1 MKKKVIIMGA
11 AGRDFH
17 DFNTYFRDN
26 PKYEV
31 VCFTATQIPDIEDR
45 VYPKELA
52 GKLYPNGIPIYSESK
67 LRELVKKFDVDKV
80 FLSYSDISHNYV
92 MDKASVVLSSCA
104 DFSILG
110 PKSVML
116 PSTKPVISICA
127 VRTGSGKSPTT
138 RKIRDILK
146 GMGLKVVVVRHPMPY
161 GNLLKEA
168 VQRFETY
175 ADLDKADCTIEEREE
190 YEPHI
195 ENGTV
200 VFAGVDYGR
209 ILRED
214 EKEADVILWDGGN
227 NDLPFFKPDLHIVLA
242 DPLRAGQELIYHP
255 GETNAMMADV
265 IIINKIDS
273 ATPEQVNTIKTNIQN
288 INSKAIIIEAK
299 SPVFVD
305 NKDLIEGKRV
315 LVVEDGP
322 TLTHGNMSFGAGIVA
337 ANKFNAK
344 EIVDPRPWAVDTIK
358 KVFDK
363 FNQLGKVL
371 PAMGYNSDQIKELET
386 IINNVSCDT
395 VIVGTPIDIGR
406 LIKIN
411 KPLVRVKYSVEEISK
426 PDLIDILKS
435 FCKERGISPQ
445 LNR

>member
-52 GKLYPNGIPIYSESK
+52 GSLYPNGIPIYSESR
-67 LRELVKKFDVDKV
+67 LRDLIKRYNIDKV

-92 MDKASVVLSSCA
+92 MDKASVVLSSGA

-116 PSTKPVISICA
+116 VSKKPVISICA

-138 RKIRDILK
+138 RKVRDILK

-175 ADLDKADCTIEEREE
+175 ADLDKAECTIEEREE

-200 VFAGVDYGR
+200 VFAGVDYEK
-209 ILRED
+209 ILREA

-227 NDLPFFKPDLHIVLA
+227 NDLPFFKPDLHIVIA
-242 DPLRAGQELIYHP
+242 DPLRAGQELTYHP

-273 ATPEQVNTIKTNIQN
+273 ATREQVETIKRNIQR
-288 INSKAIIIEAK
+288 INSTATIIEAE
-299 SPVFVD
+299 SPVSV
-305 NKDLIEGKRV
+305 KDPKLIEDKRV

-322 TLTHGNMSFGAGIVA
+322 TLTHGNMSFGAGTVA
-337 ANKFNAK
+337 AKKYNAK
-344 EIVDPRPWAVDTIK
+344 EIIDPRPWAVNTIK
-358 KVFDK
+358 KIFDNFK
-363 FNQLGKVL
+363 QLGKVL
-371 PAMGYNSDQIKELET
+371 PAMGYSKEQVEELEMT
-386 IINNVSCDT
+386 INNVPCDT
-395 VIVGTPIDIGR
+395 VIVGTPIDIGK
-406 LIKIN
+406 LMEVN
-411 KPLVRVKYSVEEISK
+411 KPLVRVKYSVEEVGK
-426 PDLIDILKS
+426 PDLTDILNS
-435 FCKERGISPQ
+435 FKKERG
-445 LNR
+445 L

>member
-52 GKLYPNGIPIYSESK
+52 GSLYPNGIPIYSESR
-67 LRELVKKFDVDKV
+67 LRELIKRYNVDKV

-116 PSTKPVISICA
+116 ISKKPVISICA

-138 RKIRDILK
+138 RKVRDILK
-146 GMGLKVVVVRHPMPY
+146 SMGLKVVVARHPMPY
-161 GNLLKEA
+161 GNLLKSA

-200 VFAGVDYGR
+200 VFAGVDYER
-209 ILRED
+209 ILREA

-227 NDLPFFKPDLHIVLA
+227 NDLPFFKPDLHIVIA
-242 DPLRAGQELIYHP
+242 DPLRAGQELTYHP
-255 GETNAMMADV
+255 GEANAMMADV
-265 IIINKIDS
+265 IIINKVDS
-273 ATPEQVNTIKTNIQN
+273 ATRDQVDTIKRNIQK
-288 INSKAIIIEAK
+288 INPTATIIEAN
-299 SPVFVD
+299 SPVFVED
-305 NKDLIEGKRV
+305 PKLIEGKKV

-337 ANKFNAK
+337 AKKFNAQD
-344 EIVDPRPWAVDTIK
+344 IVDPRPWAVSTIK
-358 KVFDK
+358 EIFDNFK
-363 FNQLGKVL
+363 QLGKVL
-371 PAMGYNSDQIKELET
+371 PAMGYSREQVEELET
-386 IINNVSCDT
+386 TINNVPCDT
-395 VIVGTPIDIGR
+395 VIVGTPIDIGK
-406 LIKIN
+406 LMKLN
-411 KPLVRVKYSVEEISK
+411 KPLVRVKYSVEEVGK
-426 PDLIDILKS
+426 PDLTDILKI
-435 FCKERGISPQ
+435 FMKERGI
-445 LNR
+445 

>member
-26 PKYEV
+26 SKYEV

-52 GKLYPNGIPIYSESK
+52 GKLYPNGIPIYSEER
-67 LRELVKKFDVDKV
+67 LRELIKKFDVDKV

-92 MDKASVVLSSCA
+92 MDKASIVLSSCA

-110 PKSVML
+110 PKSVMI

-200 VFAGVDYGR
+200 VFAGVDYER
-209 ILRED
+209 ILREA
-214 EKEADVILWDGGN
+214 EKEADIILWDGGN
-227 NDLPFFKPDLHIVLA
+227 NDLPFFKPDLHIVIA
-242 DPLRAGQELIYHP
+242 DPLRAGQELSYHP

-265 IIINKIDS
+265 IIINKVDS
-273 ATPEQVNTIKTNIQN
+273 ATKEQVETIKMNIKK
-288 INSKAIIIEAK
+288 INSTAVILEAN
-299 SPVFVD
+299 SPVFVED
-305 NKDLIEGKRV
+305 KNLIEGKKV

-322 TLTHGNMSFGAGIVA
+322 TLTHGNMSFGAGTVA
-337 ANKFNAK
+337 AKKFNAK
-344 EIVDPRPWAVDTIK
+344 EILDPRPWAVNSIK
-358 KVFDK
+358 EIFDK
-363 FNQLGKVL
+363 FTQLGAVL
-371 PAMGYNSDQIKELET
+371 PAMGYSKEQVKELE
-386 IINNVSCDT
+386 
-395 VIVGTPIDIGR
+395 
-406 LIKIN
+406 
-411 KPLVRVKYSVEEISK
+411 
-426 PDLIDILKS
+426 
-435 FCKERGISPQ
+435 
-445 LNR
+445 

>member
-1 MKKKVIIMGA
+1 MKKKIIIMGA

-26 PKYEV
+26 SQYEV

-52 GKLYPNGIPIYSESK
+52 GSLYPNGIPIYSESR
-67 LRELVKKFDVDKV
+67 LRELIKRYNVDKV

-92 MDKASVVLSSCA
+92 MDKASIVLSSCA

-116 PSTKPVISICA
+116 VSKKPVISICA
-127 VRTGSGKSPTT
+127 VRTGSGKTPTT
-138 RKIRDILK
+138 KKVRDILK
-146 GMGLKVVVVRHPMPY
+146 SMGLKVVVVRHPMPY
-161 GNLLKEA
+161 GNLLKSA

-200 VFAGVDYGR
+200 VFAGVDYEK
-209 ILRED
+209 ILREA

-227 NDLPFFKPDLHIVLA
+227 NDLPFFKPDLHIVIA

-255 GETNAMMADV
+255 GETNAMMADLL
-265 IIINKIDS
+265 IINKIDS
-273 ATPEQVNTIKTNIQN
+273 ATQERIQTIKRNMQK
-288 INSKAIIIEAK
+288 INNSATIIEAK
-299 SPVFVD
+299 SPVSVQD
-305 NKDLIEGKRV
+305 PKLIEGKHV

-322 TLTHGNMSFGAGIVA
+322 TLTHGNMSFGAGTVA
-337 ANKFNAK
+337 ANKFKAK
-344 EIVDPRPWAVDTIK
+344 EIIDPRPWAIGTIK
-358 KVFDK
+358 EVFGT
-363 FNQLGKVL
+363 FQQLGNVL
-371 PAMGYNSDQIKELET
+371 PAMGYNKEQIEELET
-386 IINNVSCDT
+386 TINNIPCDS
-395 VIVGTPIDIGR
+395 VIVGTPIDIGK
-406 LIKIN
+406 LMNIN
-411 KPLVRVKYSVEEISK
+411 KPLVRVKYSLEEIGN
-426 PDLIDILKS
+426 PNLNDILTS
-435 FCKERGISPQ
+435 FKKERGI
-445 LNR
+445 

>member
-1 MKKKVIIMGA
+1 MKKKIIIMGA

-26 PKYEV
+26 SQYEV

-52 GKLYPNGIPIYSESK
+52 GSLYPNGIPIYSESR
-67 LRELVKKFDVDKV
+67 LRELIKRYNVDKV

-92 MDKASVVLSSCA
+92 MDKASIVLSSCA

-116 PSTKPVISICA
+116 VSKKPVISICA
-127 VRTGSGKSPTT
+127 VRTGSGKTPTT
-138 RKIRDILK
+138 KKVRDILK
-146 GMGLKVVVVRHPMPY
+146 SMGLKVVVVRHPMPY
-161 GNLLKEA
+161 GNLLKSA

-200 VFAGVDYGR
+200 VFAGVDYEK
-209 ILRED
+209 ILREA

-227 NDLPFFKPDLHIVLA
+227 NDLPFFKPDLHIVIA

-255 GETNAMMADV
+255 GETNAMMADLL
-265 IIINKIDS
+265 IINKIDS
-273 ATPEQVNTIKTNIQN
+273 ATQEQIQTIKRNMQK
-288 INSKAIIIEAK
+288 INNSATIIEAK
-299 SPVFVD
+299 SPVSVQD
-305 NKDLIEGKRV
+305 PKLIEGKHV

-322 TLTHGNMSFGAGIVA
+322 TLTHGNMSFGAGTVA
-337 ANKFNAK
+337 ANKFKAK
-344 EIVDPRPWAVDTIK
+344 EIIDPRPWAIGTIK
-358 KVFDK
+358 EVFGT
-363 FNQLGKVL
+363 FQQLGNVL
-371 PAMGYNSDQIKELET
+371 PAMGYNKEQIEELET
-386 IINNVSCDT
+386 TINNIPCDS
-395 VIVGTPIDIGR
+395 VIVGTPIDIGK
-406 LIKIN
+406 LMNIN
-411 KPLVRVKYSVEEISK
+411 KPLVRVKYSLEEIGN
-426 PDLIDILKS
+426 PNLNDILTS
-435 FCKERGISPQ
+435 FKKERGI
-445 LNR
+445 

>member
-52 GKLYPNGIPIYSESK
+52 GSLYPNGIPIYSESR
-67 LRELVKKFDVDKV
+67 LRELIKRYNVDKV
-80 FLSYSDISHNYV
+80 FFSYSDISHNYV
-92 MDKASVVLSSCA
+92 MDKASVFLSSCA

-116 PSTKPVISICA
+116 ISKKPVISICA

-146 GMGLKVVVVRHPMPY
+146 SMGLKVVVVRHPMPY
-161 GNLLKEA
+161 GNLLKSA

-175 ADLDKADCTIEEREE
+175 ADMDKANCTIEEREE

-200 VFAGVDYGR
+200 VFAGVDYER
-209 ILRED
+209 ILREA

-242 DPLRAGQELIYHP
+242 DPLRAGQELTYHP
-255 GETNAMMADV
+255 GEANAMMADV
-265 IIINKIDS
+265 IIINKVDS
-273 ATPEQVNTIKTNIQN
+273 ATRDQVDTIKRNIQK
-288 INSKAIIIEAK
+288 INPTATIIEAN

-305 NKDLIEGKRV
+305 DPKLIEGKKV

-322 TLTHGNMSFGAGIVA
+322 TLTHGNMSFGAGTVA
-337 ANKFNAK
+337 AKKFNAQ
-344 EIVDPRPWAVDTIK
+344 EIVDPRSWAVSTIK
-358 KVFDK
+358 EIFDNFK
-363 FNQLGKVL
+363 QLGKVL
-371 PAMGYNSDQIKELET
+371 PAMGYSREQVEELET
-386 IINNVSCDT
+386 TINNVPCDT
-395 VIVGTPIDIGR
+395 VIVGTPIDIAK
-406 LIKIN
+406 LMKLN
-411 KPLVRVKYSVEEISK
+411 KPLVRVKYSVEEVGK
-426 PDLIDILKS
+426 PDLTDILKT
-435 FCKERGISPQ
+435 FKKERGI
-445 LNR
+445 

>member
-52 GKLYPNGIPIYSESK
+52 GSLYPKGIPIYSESRLK
-67 LRELVKKFDVDKV
+67 ELIKRYKVDKV

-116 PSTKPVISICA
+116 ISKKPVISICA

-138 RKIRDILK
+138 RKVRDILK
-146 GMGLKVVVVRHPMPY
+146 SMGLKVVVVRHPMPY
-161 GNLLKEA
+161 GNLLKSV

-175 ADLDKADCTIEEREE
+175 ADMDKAECTIEEREE

-200 VFAGVDYGR
+200 VFAGVDYEK
-209 ILRED
+209 ILREA

-227 NDLPFFKPDLHIVLA
+227 NDLPFFKPDLHIVIA
-242 DPLRAGQELIYHP
+242 DPLRAGQELTYHP
-255 GETNAMMADV
+255 GEANAMMADI

-273 ATPEQVNTIKTNIQN
+273 ATVEQIETIKNNIKK
-288 INSKAIIIEAK
+288 INSSAIIIEAK
-299 SPVFVD
+299 SPVSVED
-305 NKDLIEGKRV
+305 PTLIEGKTV

-322 TLTHGNMSFGAGIVA
+322 TLTHGNMSFGAGTVA
-337 ANKFNAK
+337 AKKYNSK
-344 EIVDPRPWAVDTIK
+344 EIIDPRPWAIDSIK
-358 KVFDK
+358 EVFDK
-363 FNQLGKVL
+363 FRQLGKVL
-371 PAMGYNSDQIKELET
+371 PAMGYSKEQIEELET
-386 IINNVSCDT
+386 TINNVPCDS
-395 VIVGTPIDIGR
+395 VIVGTPIDIGK
-406 LIKIN
+406 LMELN
-411 KPLVRVKYSVEEISK
+411 KPLVRVKYSLEEVGK

-435 FCKERGISPQ
+435 FKKERGI
-445 LNR
+445 

>member
-1 MKKKVIIMGA
+1 MGA
-11 AGRDFH
+11 AVRDFH

-52 GKLYPNGIPIYSESK
+52 GSLYPNGIPIYSESR
-67 LRELVKKFDVDKV
+67 LRELIKRYNVDKV

-92 MDKASVVLSSCA
+92 MDKASIVLSSCA

-116 PSTKPVISICA
+116 VSKKPVISICA
-127 VRTGSGKSPTT
+127 VRTGSGKTPTT
-138 RKIRDILK
+138 KKVRDILK
-146 GMGLKVVVVRHPMPY
+146 NMGLKVVVVRHPMPY
-161 GNLLKEA
+161 GNLLKSA

-200 VFAGVDYGR
+200 VFAGVDYEK
-209 ILRED
+209 ILREA

-227 NDLPFFKPDLHIVLA
+227 NDLPFFKPDLHIVIA

-255 GETNAMMADV
+255 GETNAMMADLL
-265 IIINKIDS
+265 IINKIDS
-273 ATPEQVNTIKTNIQN
+273 ATQEQIQTIKRNIQK
-288 INSKAIIIEAK
+288 INNSATIIEAK
-299 SPVFVD
+299 SPVSVQD
-305 NKDLIEGKRV
+305 PKLIEGKHV

-322 TLTHGNMSFGAGIVA
+322 TLTHGNMSFGAGTVA
-337 ANKFNAK
+337 ANKFKAK
-344 EIVDPRPWAVDTIK
+344 EIIDPRPWAIGTIK
-358 KVFDK
+358 EVFDT
-363 FNQLGKVL
+363 FQQLGNVL
-371 PAMGYNSDQIKELET
+371 PAMGYNKEQIEELET
-386 IINNVSCDT
+386 TINNIPCDS
-395 VIVGTPIDIGR
+395 VIVGTPIDIGK
-406 LIKIN
+406 LMNIN
-411 KPLVRVKYSVEEISK
+411 KPLVRVKYSLEEIGN
-426 PDLIDILKS
+426 PNLNDILTS
-435 FCKERGISPQ
+435 FKKERGI
-445 LNR
+445 

>member
-1 MKKKVIIMGA
+1 MKKKIIIMGA

-52 GKLYPNGIPIYSESK
+52 GSLYPNGIPIYSESR
-67 LRELVKKFDVDKV
+67 LRELIKRYNVDKV

-92 MDKASVVLSSCA
+92 MDKASIVLSSCA

-116 PSTKPVISICA
+116 VSKKPVISICA
-127 VRTGSGKSPTT
+127 VRTGSGKTPTT
-138 RKIRDILK
+138 KKVRDILK
-146 GMGLKVVVVRHPMPY
+146 SMGLKVVVVRHPMPY
-161 GNLLKEA
+161 GNLLKSA

-200 VFAGVDYGR
+200 VFAGVDYEK
-209 ILRED
+209 ILREA

-227 NDLPFFKPDLHIVLA
+227 NDLPFFKPDLHIVIA

-255 GETNAMMADV
+255 GETNAMMADLL
-265 IIINKIDS
+265 IINKIDS
-273 ATPEQVNTIKTNIQN
+273 ATQEQIQTIKRNMQK
-288 INSKAIIIEAK
+288 INNSATIIEAK
-299 SPVFVD
+299 SPVSVQD
-305 NKDLIEGKRV
+305 PKLIEGKYV

-322 TLTHGNMSFGAGIVA
+322 TLTHGNMSFGAGTVA
-337 ANKFNAK
+337 ANKFKAK
-344 EIVDPRPWAVDTIK
+344 EIIDPRPWAIGTIK
-358 KVFDK
+358 EVFGT
-363 FNQLGKVL
+363 FQQLGNVL
-371 PAMGYNSDQIKELET
+371 PAMGYNKEQIEELET
-386 IINNVSCDT
+386 TINNIPCDS
-395 VIVGTPIDIGR
+395 VIVGTPIDIGK
-406 LIKIN
+406 LMNIN
-411 KPLVRVKYSVEEISK
+411 KPLVRVKYSLEEIGN
-426 PDLIDILKS
+426 PNLNDILTS
-435 FCKERGISPQ
+435 FKKERGI
-445 LNR
+445 

>member
-1 MKKKVIIMGA
+1 MKKKIIIMGA

-26 PKYEV
+26 SQYEV

-52 GKLYPNGIPIYSESK
+52 GSLYPNGIPIYSESR
-67 LRELVKKFDVDKV
+67 LRELIKRYNVDKV

-92 MDKASVVLSSCA
+92 MDKASIVLSSCA

-116 PSTKPVISICA
+116 VSKKPVISICA
-127 VRTGSGKSPTT
+127 VRTGSGKTPTT
-138 RKIRDILK
+138 KKVRDILK
-146 GMGLKVVVVRHPMPY
+146 SMGLKVVVVRHPMPY
-161 GNLLKEA
+161 GNLLKSA

-200 VFAGVDYGR
+200 VFAGVDYEK
-209 ILRED
+209 ILREA

-227 NDLPFFKPDLHIVLA
+227 NDLPFFKPDLHIVIA

-255 GETNAMMADV
+255 GETNAMMADLL
-265 IIINKIDS
+265 IINKIDS
-273 ATPEQVNTIKTNIQN
+273 ATQEQIQTIKRNMQK
-288 INSKAIIIEAK
+288 INNSATIIEAK
-299 SPVFVD
+299 SPVSVQD
-305 NKDLIEGKRV
+305 PKLIEGKHV

-322 TLTHGNMSFGAGIVA
+322 TLTHGNMSFGAGTVA
-337 ANKFNAK
+337 ANKFKAK
-344 EIVDPRPWAVDTIK
+344 EIIDPRPWAIGTIK
-358 KVFDK
+358 EVFGT
-363 FNQLGKVL
+363 FQQLGNVL
-371 PAMGYNSDQIKELET
+371 PAMGYNKEQIEELET
-386 IINNVSCDT
+386 TINNIPCDS
-395 VIVGTPIDIGR
+395 VIVGTPIDIGQ
-406 LIKIN
+406 LMNIN
-411 KPLVRVKYSVEEISK
+411 KPLVRVKYSLEEIGN
-426 PDLIDILKS
+426 PNLNDILTS
-435 FCKERGISPQ
+435 FKKERGI
-445 LNR
+445 

>member
-52 GKLYPNGIPIYSESK
+52 GSLYPNGIPIYSESRLK
-67 LRELVKKFDVDKV
+67 ELIKRYKVDKV

-116 PSTKPVISICA
+116 VSKKPVISICA

-138 RKIRDILK
+138 RKVRDILK
-146 GMGLKVVVVRHPMPY
+146 GMGIKVVVVRHPMPY
-161 GNLLKEA
+161 GNLLKSA

-175 ADLDKADCTIEEREE
+175 ADMDKAECTIEEREE

-200 VFAGVDYGR
+200 VFAGVDYER
-209 ILRED
+209 ILREA

-227 NDLPFFKPDLHIVLA
+227 NDLPFFKPDLHIVIA
-242 DPLRAGQELIYHP
+242 DPLRAGQELTYHP
-255 GETNAMMADV
+255 GEANAMMADV
-265 IIINKIDS
+265 IVINKIDS
-273 ATPEQVNTIKTNIQN
+273 AMPDQVDTIKRNIQK
-288 INSKAIIIEAK
+288 INSSAIIIEAK
-299 SPVFVD
+299 SPVSVQ
-305 NKDLIEGKRV
+305 NSKLIEGKTV

-322 TLTHGNMSFGAGIVA
+322 TLTHGNMSFGAGTVA
-337 ANKFNAK
+337 AKKFNAK
-344 EIVDPRPWAVDTIK
+344 EIIDPRPWAIGTIK
-358 KVFDK
+358 EVFDK
-363 FNQLGKVL
+363 FQQLGKVL
-371 PAMGYNSDQIKELET
+371 PAMGYSREQIEELET
-386 IINNVSCDT
+386 TINNVPCDS
-395 VIVGTPIDIGR
+395 VIVGTPIDIGK
-406 LIKIN
+406 LMELN
-411 KPLVRVKYSVEEISK
+411 KPLIRVKYSLEEVGK
-426 PDLIDILKS
+426 PDLTDILKS
-435 FCKERGISPQ
+435 FKKEKGI
-445 LNR
+445 

>member
-1 MKKKVIIMGA
+1 MKKNIIIMGA

-52 GKLYPNGIPIYSESK
+52 GSLYPNGIPIYSESR
-67 LRELVKKFDVDKV
+67 LRELIKRYNVDKV

-92 MDKASVVLSSCA
+92 MDKASIVLSSCA

-116 PSTKPVISICA
+116 VSKKPVISICA
-127 VRTGSGKSPTT
+127 VRTGSGKTPTT
-138 RKIRDILK
+138 KKVRDILK
-146 GMGLKVVVVRHPMPY
+146 SMGLKVVVVRHPMPY
-161 GNLLKEA
+161 GNLLKSA

-200 VFAGVDYGR
+200 VFAGVDYEK
-209 ILRED
+209 ILREA

-227 NDLPFFKPDLHIVLA
+227 NDLPFFKPDLHIVIA

-255 GETNAMMADV
+255 GETNAMMADLL
-265 IIINKIDS
+265 IINKIDS
-273 ATPEQVNTIKTNIQN
+273 ATQEQIQTIKRNIQK
-288 INSKAIIIEAK
+288 INNSATIIEAK
-299 SPVFVD
+299 SPVSVQD
-305 NKDLIEGKRV
+305 PKLIEGKHV

-322 TLTHGNMSFGAGIVA
+322 TLTHGNMSFGAGTVA
-337 ANKFNAK
+337 ANKFKAK
-344 EIVDPRPWAVDTIK
+344 EIIDPRPWAIGTIK
-358 KVFDK
+358 EVFDT
-363 FNQLGKVL
+363 FQQLGNVL
-371 PAMGYNSDQIKELET
+371 PAMGYNKEQIEELET
-386 IINNVSCDT
+386 TINNIPCDS
-395 VIVGTPIDIGR
+395 VIVGTPIDIGQ
-406 LIKIN
+406 LMNIN
-411 KPLVRVKYSVEEISK
+411 KPLVRVKYSLEEIGN
-426 PDLIDILKS
+426 PNLNDILTS
-435 FCKERGISPQ
+435 FKKERGI
-445 LNR
+445 

>member
-1 MKKKVIIMGA
+1 MRKKIIIMGA

-26 PKYEV
+26 SQYEV

-52 GKLYPNGIPIYSESK
+52 GSLYPNGIPIYSESR
-67 LRELVKKFDVDKV
+67 LRELIKRYNVDKV

-92 MDKASVVLSSCA
+92 MDKASIVLSSCA

-116 PSTKPVISICA
+116 VSKKPVISICA
-127 VRTGSGKSPTT
+127 VRTGSGKTPTT
-138 RKIRDILK
+138 KKVRDILK
-146 GMGLKVVVVRHPMPY
+146 SMGLKVVVVRHPMPY
-161 GNLLKEA
+161 GNLLKSA

-200 VFAGVDYGR
+200 VFAGVDYEK
-209 ILRED
+209 ILREA

-227 NDLPFFKPDLHIVLA
+227 NDLPFFKPDLHIVIA

-255 GETNAMMADV
+255 GETNAMMADLL
-265 IIINKIDS
+265 IINKIDS
-273 ATPEQVNTIKTNIQN
+273 ATQEQIQTIKRNMQK
-288 INSKAIIIEAK
+288 INNSATIIEAK
-299 SPVFVD
+299 SPVSVQD
-305 NKDLIEGKRV
+305 PKLIEGKHV

-322 TLTHGNMSFGAGIVA
+322 TLTHGNMSFGAGTVA
-337 ANKFNAK
+337 ANKFKAK
-344 EIVDPRPWAVDTIK
+344 DIIDPRPWAIGTIK
-358 KVFDK
+358 EVFDT
-363 FNQLGKVL
+363 FQQLGNVL
-371 PAMGYNSDQIKELET
+371 PAMGYNKEQIEELET
-386 IINNVSCDT
+386 TINNIPCDS
-395 VIVGTPIDIGR
+395 VIVGTPIDIGK
-406 LIKIN
+406 LMNIN
-411 KPLVRVKYSVEEISK
+411 KPLVRVKYSLEEIGN
-426 PDLIDILKS
+426 PNLNDILTS
-435 FCKERGISPQ
+435 FKKERGI
-445 LNR
+445 

>member
-31 VCFTATQIPDIEDR
+31 VCFTATQIPDIDDR

-52 GKLYPNGIPIYSESK
+52 GSLYPKGIPIYSENR
-67 LRELVKKFDVDKV
+67 LRELIKRYKVDKV
-80 FLSYSDISHNYV
+80 FLSYSDISHNYA
-92 MDKASVVLSSCA
+92 MDKASIVLSSCA

-116 PSTKPVISICA
+116 ISKKPVISICA

-138 RKIRDILK
+138 RKVRDILK
-146 GMGLKVVVVRHPMPY
+146 KMGLKVVVVRHPMPY
-161 GNLLKEA
+161 GNLLKSA

-175 ADLDKADCTIEEREE
+175 SDMEKADCTIEEREE

-200 VFAGVDYGR
+200 VFAGVDYEK
-209 ILRED
+209 ILREA

-242 DPLRAGQELIYHP
+242 DPLRAGQELTYHP

-273 ATPEQVNTIKTNIQN
+273 ATEEQVETIKRNIQK
-288 INSKAIIIEAK
+288 INPTAIIIEAK
-299 SPVFVD
+299 SPVFVE
-305 NKDLIEGKRV
+305 NPELIEGKKV

-322 TLTHGNMSFGAGIVA
+322 TLTHGNMSFGAGTVA
-337 ANKFNAK
+337 AKNYKAG
-344 EIVDPRPWAVDTIK
+344 EIIDPRHWAINSIK
-358 KVFDK
+358 DIFDNFK
-363 FNQLGKVL
+363 QLGKVL
-371 PAMGYNSDQIKELET
+371 PAMGYSREQIEELET
-386 IINNVSCDT
+386 TINNVPCDT
-395 VIVGTPIDIGR
+395 VIVGTPINIGK
-406 LIKIN
+406 LMKLN
-411 KPLVRVKYSVEEISK
+411 KPLVRVTYSVEEVGK

-435 FCKERGISPQ
+435 FKEERG
-445 LNR
+445 L

>member
-26 PKYEV
+26 SKYEV

-52 GKLYPNGIPIYSESK
+52 GKLYPNGIPIYSEER
-67 LRELVKKFDVDKV
+67 LRELIKKFDVDKV

-92 MDKASVVLSSCA
+92 MDKASIVLSSCA

-110 PKSVML
+110 PKSVMI

-200 VFAGVDYGR
+200 VFAGVDYER
-209 ILRED
+209 ILREA
-214 EKEADVILWDGGN
+214 EKEADIILWDGGN
-227 NDLPFFKPDLHIVLA
+227 NDLPFFKPDLHIVIA
-242 DPLRAGQELIYHP
+242 DPLRAGQELSYHP

-265 IIINKIDS
+265 IIINKVDS
-273 ATPEQVNTIKTNIQN
+273 ATKEQVETIKMNIKK
-288 INSKAIIIEAK
+288 INSTAVILEAN
-299 SPVFVD
+299 SPVFVED
-305 NKDLIEGKRV
+305 KNLIEGKKV

-322 TLTHGNMSFGAGIVA
+322 TLTHGNMSFGAGTVA
-337 ANKFNAK
+337 AKKFNAK
-344 EIVDPRPWAVDTIK
+344 EILDPRPWAVNSIK
-358 KVFDK
+358 EIFDK
-363 FNQLGKVL
+363 FTQLGAVL
-371 PAMGYNSDQIKELET
+371 PAMGYSKEQVKELET
-386 IINNVSCDT
+386 TINNVPCDT

-411 KPLVRVKYSVEEISK
+411 KPLVRVKYSIEEIGK
-426 PDLIDILKS
+426 PNLNDLIKA
-435 FCKERGISPQ
+435 FCKERGI
-445 LNR
+445 

>member
-31 VCFTATQIPDIEDR
+31 VCFTATQIPDIDDR

-52 GKLYPNGIPIYSESK
+52 GSLYPNGIPIYSESR
-67 LRELVKKFDVDKV
+67 LRELIKRYNVDKV
-80 FLSYSDISHNYV
+80 VLSYSDISHNYV

-116 PSTKPVISICA
+116 ISKKPVISICA

-138 RKIRDILK
+138 RKVRDILK
-146 GMGLKVVVVRHPMPY
+146 SMGLKVVVVRHPMPY
-161 GNLLKEA
+161 GNLLKSA
-168 VQRFETY
+168 VQRFEVY
-175 ADLDKADCTIEEREE
+175 GDLDKADCTIEEREE

-200 VFAGVDYGR
+200 VFAGVDYEK
-209 ILRED
+209 ILREA

-242 DPLRAGQELIYHP
+242 DPLRAGQELTYHP
-255 GETNAMMADV
+255 GEANAMMADV

-273 ATPEQVNTIKTNIQN
+273 ATRDQVDIIKRNIQK
-288 INSKAIIIEAK
+288 INPTVTIIEAN
-299 SPVFVD
+299 SPVFVED
-305 NKDLIEGKRV
+305 PKLIEGKKV
-315 LVVEDGP
+315 LIVEDGP
-322 TLTHGNMSFGAGIVA
+322 TLTHGSMSFGAGTVA
-337 ANKFNAK
+337 ANNFNAQ
-344 EIVDPRPWAVDTIK
+344 EIVDPRPWAVSTIK
-358 KVFDK
+358 EIFDTFK
-363 FNQLGKVL
+363 QLGKVL
-371 PAMGYNSDQIKELET
+371 PAMGYSREQVEELET
-386 IINNVSCDT
+386 TINNVPCDT
-395 VIVGTPIDIGR
+395 VIVGTPIDIGK
-406 LIKIN
+406 LMKLN
-411 KPLVRVKYSVEEISK
+411 KPLIRVKYSVEEVGK
-426 PDLIDILKS
+426 PDLTDILKA
-435 FCKERGISPQ
+435 FKKEMGI
-445 LNR
+445 

>member
-1 MKKKVIIMGA
+1 MKKKIIIMGA

-52 GKLYPNGIPIYSESK
+52 GSLYPNGIPIYSESR
-67 LRELVKKFDVDKV
+67 LRELIKRYNVDKV

-92 MDKASVVLSSCA
+92 MDKASIVLSSCA

-116 PSTKPVISICA
+116 VSKKPVISICA
-127 VRTGSGKSPTT
+127 VRTGSGKTPTT
-138 RKIRDILK
+138 KKVRDILK
-146 GMGLKVVVVRHPMPY
+146 SMGLKVVVVRHPMPY
-161 GNLLKEA
+161 GNLLKSA

-200 VFAGVDYGR
+200 VFAGVDYEK
-209 ILRED
+209 ILREA

-227 NDLPFFKPDLHIVLA
+227 NDLPFFKPDLHIVIA

-255 GETNAMMADV
+255 GETNAMMADLL
-265 IIINKIDS
+265 IINKIDS
-273 ATPEQVNTIKTNIQN
+273 ATQEQIQTIKRNMQK
-288 INSKAIIIEAK
+288 INNSATIIEAK
-299 SPVFVD
+299 SPVSVQD
-305 NKDLIEGKRV
+305 PKLIEGKHV

-322 TLTHGNMSFGAGIVA
+322 TLTHGNMSFGAGTVA
-337 ANKFNAK
+337 ANKFKAK
-344 EIVDPRPWAVDTIK
+344 EIIDPRPWAIGTIK
-358 KVFDK
+358 EVFGT
-363 FNQLGKVL
+363 FQQLGNVL
-371 PAMGYNSDQIKELET
+371 PAMGYNKEQIEELET
-386 IINNVSCDT
+386 TINNIPCDS
-395 VIVGTPIDIGR
+395 VIVGTPIDIGK
-406 LIKIN
+406 LMNIN
-411 KPLVRVKYSVEEISK
+411 KPLVRVKYSLEEIGN
-426 PDLIDILKS
+426 PNLNDILTS
-435 FCKERGISPQ
+435 FKKERGI
-445 LNR
+445 

>member
-1 MKKKVIIMGA
+1 MKKKIIIMGA

-26 PKYEV
+26 SQYEV

-52 GKLYPNGIPIYSESK
+52 GSLYPNGIPIYSESR
-67 LRELVKKFDVDKV
+67 LRELIKRYNVDKV

-92 MDKASVVLSSCA
+92 MDKASIVLSSCA

-116 PSTKPVISICA
+116 VSKKPVISICA
-127 VRTGSGKSPTT
+127 VRTGSGKTPTT
-138 RKIRDILK
+138 KKVRDILK
-146 GMGLKVVVVRHPMPY
+146 SMGLKVVVVRHPMPY
-161 GNLLKEA
+161 GNLLKSA

-200 VFAGVDYGR
+200 VFAGVDYEK
-209 ILRED
+209 ILREA

-227 NDLPFFKPDLHIVLA
+227 NDLPFFKPDLHIVIA

-255 GETNAMMADV
+255 GETNAMMADLL
-265 IIINKIDS
+265 IINKIDS
-273 ATPEQVNTIKTNIQN
+273 ATQEQIQTIKRNMQK
-288 INSKAIIIEAK
+288 INNSATIIEAK
-299 SPVFVD
+299 SPVSVQD
-305 NKDLIEGKRV
+305 PKLIEGKHV

-322 TLTHGNMSFGAGIVA
+322 TLTHGNMSFGAGTVA
-337 ANKFNAK
+337 ANKFKAK
-344 EIVDPRPWAVDTIK
+344 EIIDPRPWAIGTIK
-358 KVFDK
+358 EVFGT
-363 FNQLGKVL
+363 FQQLGNVL
-371 PAMGYNSDQIKELET
+371 PAMGYNKEQIEELET
-386 IINNVSCDT
+386 TINNIPCDS
-395 VIVGTPIDIGR
+395 VIVGTPIDIGK
-406 LIKIN
+406 LMNIN
-411 KPLVRVKYSVEEISK
+411 KPLVRVKYSLEEIGN
-426 PDLIDILKS
+426 LNLNDILTS
-435 FCKERGISPQ
+435 FKKERGI
-445 LNR
+445 

>member
-1 MKKKVIIMGA
+1 MKKKIIIMGA

-52 GKLYPNGIPIYSESK
+52 GQLYPNGIPIYSESR
-67 LRELVKKFDVDKV
+67 LRDLIKKYEVDKV

-92 MDKASVVLSSCA
+92 MDKASMVLSSCA

-116 PSTKPVISICA
+116 KSTKPVISICA

-138 RKIRDILK
+138 RKVRDILK

-161 GNLLKEA
+161 GDLLKAA

-175 ADLDKADCTIEEREE
+175 ADLDKAECTIEEREE

-200 VFAGVDYGR
+200 VFAGVDYER
-209 ILRED
+209 ILREA
-214 EKEADVILWDGGN
+214 EKEADIILWDGGN
-227 NDLPFFKPDLHIVLA
+227 NDLPFFKPDLHIVIA
-242 DPLRAGQELIYHP
+242 DPLRAGQELSYHP
-255 GETNAMMADV
+255 GEANAMMADV

-273 ATPEQVNTIKTNIQN
+273 AAPEQIDTIKTNIQK
-288 INSKAIIIEAK
+288 INPGAIIIDAK
-299 SPVFVD
+299 SPVFVED
-305 NKDLIEGKRV
+305 EKLIAGKKV

-337 ANKFNAK
+337 AKKYNAK
-344 EIVDPRPWAVDTIK
+344 EIIDPRPWAVSTIK
-358 KVFDK
+358 EVFEK
-363 FNQLGKVL
+363 FTQLGKLL
-371 PAMGYNSDQIKELET
+371 PAMGYNKEQVAELET
-386 IINNVSCDT
+386 TINSVPCDT
-395 VIVGTPIDIGR
+395 VVVGTPIDIGR
-406 LIKIN
+406 LIDIN
-411 KPLVRVKYSVEEISK
+411 KPLVRVKYSIEEITK
-426 PDLIDILKS
+426 PDLTDIMKS
-435 FCKERGISPQ
+435 FCKERG
-445 LNR
+445 L

>member
-1 MKKKVIIMGA
+1 MRKKIIIMGA

-26 PKYEV
+26 SQYEV

-52 GKLYPNGIPIYSESK
+52 GSLYPNGIPIYSESR
-67 LRELVKKFDVDKV
+67 LRELIKRYNVDKV

-92 MDKASVVLSSCA
+92 MDKASIVLSSCA

-116 PSTKPVISICA
+116 VSKKPVISICA
-127 VRTGSGKSPTT
+127 VRTGSGKTPTT
-138 RKIRDILK
+138 KKVRDILK
-146 GMGLKVVVVRHPMPY
+146 SMGLKVVVVRHPMPY
-161 GNLLKEA
+161 GNLLKSA

-200 VFAGVDYGR
+200 VFAGVDYEK
-209 ILRED
+209 ILREA

-227 NDLPFFKPDLHIVLA
+227 NDLPFFKPDLHIVIA

-255 GETNAMMADV
+255 GETNAMMADLL
-265 IIINKIDS
+265 IINKIDS
-273 ATPEQVNTIKTNIQN
+273 ATQEQIQTIKRNMQK
-288 INSKAIIIEAK
+288 INNSATIIEAK
-299 SPVFVD
+299 SPVSVQD
-305 NKDLIEGKRV
+305 PKLIEGKHV

-322 TLTHGNMSFGAGIVA
+322 TLTHGNMSFGAGTVA
-337 ANKFNAK
+337 ANKFKAK
-344 EIVDPRPWAVDTIK
+344 EIIDPRPWAIGTIK
-358 KVFDK
+358 EVFGT
-363 FNQLGKVL
+363 FQQLGNVL
-371 PAMGYNSDQIKELET
+371 PAMGYNKEQIEELET
-386 IINNVSCDT
+386 TINNIPCDS
-395 VIVGTPIDIGR
+395 VIVGTPIDIGK
-406 LIKIN
+406 LMNIN
-411 KPLVRVKYSVEEISK
+411 KPLVRVKYSLEEIGN
-426 PDLIDILKS
+426 PNLNDILTS
-435 FCKERGISPQ
+435 FKKERGI
-445 LNR
+445 

>member
-1 MKKKVIIMGA
+1 MKKNIIIMGA

-52 GKLYPNGIPIYSESK
+52 GSLYPNGIPIYSESR
-67 LRELVKKFDVDKV
+67 LRELIKRYNVDKV

-92 MDKASVVLSSCA
+92 MDKASIVLSSCA

-116 PSTKPVISICA
+116 VSKKPVISICA
-127 VRTGSGKSPTT
+127 VRTGSGKTPTT
-138 RKIRDILK
+138 KKVRDILK
-146 GMGLKVVVVRHPMPY
+146 NMGLKVVVVRHPMPY
-161 GNLLKEA
+161 GNLLKSA

-200 VFAGVDYGR
+200 VFAGVDYEK
-209 ILRED
+209 ILREA

-227 NDLPFFKPDLHIVLA
+227 NDLPFFKPDLHIVIA

-255 GETNAMMADV
+255 GETNAMMADLL
-265 IIINKIDS
+265 IINKIDS
-273 ATPEQVNTIKTNIQN
+273 ATQEQIQTIKRNIQK
-288 INSKAIIIEAK
+288 INNSATIIEAK
-299 SPVFVD
+299 SPVSVQD
-305 NKDLIEGKRV
+305 PKLIEGKHV

-322 TLTHGNMSFGAGIVA
+322 TLTHGNMSFGAGTVA
-337 ANKFNAK
+337 ANKFKAK
-344 EIVDPRPWAVDTIK
+344 EIIDPRPWAIGTIK
-358 KVFDK
+358 EVFGT
-363 FNQLGKVL
+363 FQQLGNVL
-371 PAMGYNSDQIKELET
+371 PAMGYNKEQIEELET
-386 IINNVSCDT
+386 TINNIPCDS
-395 VIVGTPIDIGR
+395 VIVGTPIDIGK
-406 LIKIN
+406 LMNIN
-411 KPLVRVKYSVEEISK
+411 KPLVRVKYSLEEIGN
-426 PDLIDILKS
+426 PNLNDILTS
-435 FCKERGISPQ
+435 FKKERGI
-445 LNR
+445 

>member
-1 MKKKVIIMGA
+1 MKKKIIIMGA

-52 GKLYPNGIPIYSESK
+52 GSLYPNGIPIYSESR
-67 LRELVKKFDVDKV
+67 LRELIKRYNVDKV

-92 MDKASVVLSSCA
+92 MDKASIVLSSCA

-116 PSTKPVISICA
+116 VSKKPVISICA
-127 VRTGSGKSPTT
+127 VRTGSGKTPTT
-138 RKIRDILK
+138 KKVRDILK
-146 GMGLKVVVVRHPMPY
+146 SMGLKVVVVRHPMPY
-161 GNLLKEA
+161 GNLLKSA

-175 ADLDKADCTIEEREE
+175 ADLDKADCTIEEMEE

-200 VFAGVDYGR
+200 VFAGVDYEK
-209 ILRED
+209 ILREA

-227 NDLPFFKPDLHIVLA
+227 NDLPFFKPDLHIVIA

-255 GETNAMMADV
+255 GETNAMMADLL
-265 IIINKIDS
+265 IINKIDS
-273 ATPEQVNTIKTNIQN
+273 ATQEQIQTIKRNMQK
-288 INSKAIIIEAK
+288 INNSATIIEAK
-299 SPVFVD
+299 SPISVQD
-305 NKDLIEGKRV
+305 PKLIEGKHV

-322 TLTHGNMSFGAGIVA
+322 TLTHGNMSFGAGTVA
-337 ANKFNAK
+337 ANKFKAK
-344 EIVDPRPWAVDTIK
+344 EIIDPRPWAIGTIK
-358 KVFDK
+358 EVFDT
-363 FNQLGKVL
+363 FQQLGNVL
-371 PAMGYNSDQIKELET
+371 PAMGYNKEQIEELET
-386 IINNVSCDT
+386 TINNIPCDS
-395 VIVGTPIDIGR
+395 VIVGTPIDIGK
-406 LIKIN
+406 LMNIN
-411 KPLVRVKYSVEEISK
+411 KPLVRVKYSLEEIGN
-426 PDLIDILKS
+426 PNLNDILTS
-435 FCKERGISPQ
+435 FKKERGI
-445 LNR
+445 

>member
-1 MKKKVIIMGA
+1 MKKNIIIMGA

-52 GKLYPNGIPIYSESK
+52 GSLYPNGIPIYSESR
-67 LRELVKKFDVDKV
+67 LRELIKRYNVDKV

-92 MDKASVVLSSCA
+92 MDKASIVLSSCA

-116 PSTKPVISICA
+116 VSKKPVISICA
-127 VRTGSGKSPTT
+127 VRTGSGKTPTT
-138 RKIRDILK
+138 KKVRDILK
-146 GMGLKVVVVRHPMPY
+146 NMGLKVVVVRHPMPY
-161 GNLLKEA
+161 GNLLKSA

-200 VFAGVDYGR
+200 VFADVDYEK
-209 ILRED
+209 ILREA

-227 NDLPFFKPDLHIVLA
+227 NDLPFFKPDLHIVIT

-255 GETNAMMADV
+255 GETNAMMADLL
-265 IIINKIDS
+265 IINKIDS
-273 ATPEQVNTIKTNIQN
+273 ATQEQIQTIKRNIQK
-288 INSKAIIIEAK
+288 INNSATIIEAK
-299 SPVFVD
+299 SPVSVQD
-305 NKDLIEGKRV
+305 PKLIEGKHV

-322 TLTHGNMSFGAGIVA
+322 TLTHGNMSFGAGTVA
-337 ANKFNAK
+337 ANKFKAK
-344 EIVDPRPWAVDTIK
+344 EIIDPRPWAIGTIK
-358 KVFDK
+358 EVFDT
-363 FNQLGKVL
+363 FQQLGNVL
-371 PAMGYNSDQIKELET
+371 PAMGYNKEQIEELET
-386 IINNVSCDT
+386 TINNIPCDS
-395 VIVGTPIDIGR
+395 VIVGTPIDIGK
-406 LIKIN
+406 LMNIN
-411 KPLVRVKYSVEEISK
+411 KPLVRVKYSLEEIGN
-426 PDLIDILKS
+426 PNLNDILTS
-435 FCKERGISPQ
+435 FKKERGI
-445 LNR
+445 

>member
-52 GKLYPNGIPIYSESK
+52 GSLYPNGIPIYSESRLK
-67 LRELVKKFDVDKV
+67 ELIKRYKVDKV

-116 PSTKPVISICA
+116 ISKKPVISICA

-138 RKIRDILK
+138 RKVRDILK
-146 GMGLKVVVVRHPMPY
+146 SMGLKVVVVRHPMPY
-161 GNLLKEA
+161 GNLLKSV

-175 ADLDKADCTIEEREE
+175 ADMENAECTIEEREE

-200 VFAGVDYGR
+200 VFAGVDYEK
-209 ILRED
+209 ILREA
-214 EKEADVILWDGGN
+214 EKETDVILWDGGN
-227 NDLPFFKPDLHIVLA
+227 NDLPFFKPDLHIVIA
-242 DPLRAGQELIYHP
+242 DPLRAGQELTYHP
-255 GETNAMMADV
+255 GEANAMMADV

-273 ATPEQVNTIKTNIQN
+273 ATTDQIETIKNNIKK
-288 INSKAIIIEAK
+288 INSSAIIIEAK
-299 SPVFVD
+299 SPVSVED
-305 NKDLIEGKRV
+305 PTLIEGKTV

-322 TLTHGNMSFGAGIVA
+322 TLTHGNMSFGAGTVA
-337 ANKFNAK
+337 AKKYNSK
-344 EIVDPRPWAVDTIK
+344 EIIDPRPWAIDSIK
-358 KVFDK
+358 EVFDK
-363 FNQLGKVL
+363 FRQLGKVL
-371 PAMGYNSDQIKELET
+371 PAMGYSKEQIEELET
-386 IINNVSCDT
+386 TINNVPCDS
-395 VIVGTPIDIGR
+395 VIVGTPIDIGK
-406 LIKIN
+406 LMELN
-411 KPLVRVKYSVEEISK
+411 KPLVRVKYSLEEVGK

-435 FCKERGISPQ
+435 FKKERGI
-445 LNR
+445 

>member
-209 ILRED
+209 ILREA

-395 VIVGTPIDIGR
+395 VIVGTPIDFGM

>member
-1 MKKKVIIMGA
+1 MKKKIIIMGA

-26 PKYEV
+26 SQYEV

-52 GKLYPNGIPIYSESK
+52 GSLYPNGIPIYSESR
-67 LRELVKKFDVDKV
+67 LRELIKRYNVDKV

-92 MDKASVVLSSCA
+92 MDKASIVLSSCA

-116 PSTKPVISICA
+116 VSKKPVISICA
-127 VRTGSGKSPTT
+127 VRTGSGKTPTT
-138 RKIRDILK
+138 KKVRDILK
-146 GMGLKVVVVRHPMPY
+146 SMGLKVVVVRHPMPY
-161 GNLLKEA
+161 GNLLKSA

-200 VFAGVDYGR
+200 VFAGVDYEK
-209 ILRED
+209 ILREA

-227 NDLPFFKPDLHIVLA
+227 NDLPFFKPDLHIVIA

-255 GETNAMMADV
+255 GETNAMMADLL
-265 IIINKIDS
+265 IINKIDS
-273 ATPEQVNTIKTNIQN
+273 ATQEQIQTIKRNMQK
-288 INSKAIIIEAK
+288 INNSATIIEAK
-299 SPVFVD
+299 SPVSVQD
-305 NKDLIEGKRV
+305 PKLIEGKHV

-322 TLTHGNMSFGAGIVA
+322 TLTHGNMSFGAGTVA
-337 ANKFNAK
+337 ANKFKAK
-344 EIVDPRPWAVDTIK
+344 EIIDPRPWAIGTIK
-358 KVFDK
+358 EVFDT
-363 FNQLGKVL
+363 FQQLGNVL
-371 PAMGYNSDQIKELET
+371 PAMGYNKEQIEELET
-386 IINNVSCDT
+386 TINNIPCDS
-395 VIVGTPIDIGR
+395 VIVGTPIDIGK
-406 LIKIN
+406 LMNIN
-411 KPLVRVKYSVEEISK
+411 KPLVRVKYSLEEIGN
-426 PDLIDILKS
+426 PNLNDILTS
-435 FCKERGISPQ
+435 FKKERGI
-445 LNR
+445 

>member
-1 MKKKVIIMGA
+1 MKKKIIIMGA

-26 PKYEV
+26 SQYEV

-52 GKLYPNGIPIYSESK
+52 GSLYPNGIPIYSESR
-67 LRELVKKFDVDKV
+67 LRELIKRYNVDKV

-92 MDKASVVLSSCA
+92 MDKASIVLSSCA

-116 PSTKPVISICA
+116 VSKKPVISICA
-127 VRTGSGKSPTT
+127 VRTGSGKTPTT
-138 RKIRDILK
+138 KKVRDILK
-146 GMGLKVVVVRHPMPY
+146 SMGLKVVVVRHPMPY
-161 GNLLKEA
+161 GNLLKSA

-200 VFAGVDYGR
+200 VFAGVDYEK
-209 ILRED
+209 ILREA

-227 NDLPFFKPDLHIVLA
+227 NDLPFFKPDLHIVIA

-255 GETNAMMADV
+255 GETNAMMADLL
-265 IIINKIDS
+265 IINKIDS
-273 ATPEQVNTIKTNIQN
+273 ATQEQIQTIKRNMQK
-288 INSKAIIIEAK
+288 INNSATIIEAK
-299 SPVFVD
+299 SPVSVQD
-305 NKDLIEGKRV
+305 PKLIEGRHV

-322 TLTHGNMSFGAGIVA
+322 TLTHGNMSFGAGTVA
-337 ANKFNAK
+337 ANKFKAK
-344 EIVDPRPWAVDTIK
+344 EIIDPRPWAIGTIK
-358 KVFDK
+358 EVFGT
-363 FNQLGKVL
+363 FQQLGNVL
-371 PAMGYNSDQIKELET
+371 PAMGYNKEQIEELET
-386 IINNVSCDT
+386 TINNIPCDS
-395 VIVGTPIDIGR
+395 VIVGTPIDIGK
-406 LIKIN
+406 LMNIN
-411 KPLVRVKYSVEEISK
+411 KPLVRVKYSLEEIGN
-426 PDLIDILKS
+426 PNLNDILTS
-435 FCKERGISPQ
+435 FKKERGI
-445 LNR
+445 